1 MIVTEPKPHSVD
13 RQPSSGREERER
25 EREGKQIKLLVLP
38 PLRLRSWR
46 RHARARTRTH
56 DSMGPKP
63 IPSRVPRDDEAE
75 AAEAA
80 KPALLMEGREGG
92 FSGLS

>member
-1 MIVTEPKPHSVD
+1 MKPHSVD
-13 RQPSSGREERER
+13 RQPPSGRE

-38 PLRLRSWR
+38 PLRLWQ

-63 IPSRVPRDDEAE
+63 IPSRVPRDDETEAE
-75 AAEAA
+75 AAN
-80 KPALLMEGREGG
+80 RHC
-92 FSGLS
+92 

>member
-1 MIVTEPKPHSVD
+1 MIVTEPRPHSVD
-13 RQPSSGREERER
+13 RQPSSGREERG
-25 EREGKQIKLLVLP
+25 REGKQIKLLVLP
-38 PLRLRSWR
+38 PLRLWR

-75 AAEAA
+75 AEAAA
-80 KPALLMEGREGG
+80 KPALLMEGREGV